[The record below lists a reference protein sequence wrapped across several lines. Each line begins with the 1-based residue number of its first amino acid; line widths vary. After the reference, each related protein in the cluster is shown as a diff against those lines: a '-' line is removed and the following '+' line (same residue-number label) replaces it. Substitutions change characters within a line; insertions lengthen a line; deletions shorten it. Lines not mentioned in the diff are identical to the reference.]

1 MFFDGFCYLVE
12 VSQIDLDSAT
22 GNTIYNNNTVYF
34 NDFYVYPG
42 TLQTFEYTTNGSKCL
57 CGNLEPTTELVYYQD
72 DIKIT
77 STVSTYSGGIDPC
90 TINPLS
96 CCNQFEVQLCLTDE
110 GSTTLGSTLEVYSN
124 PISLIDFGTYI
135 QNVLKTDITGLNC
148 PYTIIVPDTTT
159 TIRLYDP
166 ISNCYVDFI
175 VGQNNVCQTCNLTL
189 DTASNNLT
197 GVINTGILTGNCDSN
212 ITSYRIV
219 WYGPDSNT
227 NIAFKSG
234 KGTDFPDYTVEHPIT
249 NVNSPSLLPGTYV
262 SRLTDVELNGI
273 KYSYSGG
280 TGTGLVLSELRGCSL
295 FFTVV

>member
-1 MFFDGFCYLVE
+1 MFFDAYCYLVE

-34 NDFYVYPG
+34 IDFYVYPG

-57 CGNLEPTTELVYYQD
+57 CGSLESTTELVYYRD

-77 STVSTYSGGIDPC
+77 STISTYSGGIDAC
-90 TINPLS
+90 VINPLS

-110 GSTTLGSTLEVYSN
+110 GPTTLGSTLEVYSN

-219 WYGPDSNT
+219 WYGPDSNSD
-227 NIAFKSG
+227 IAFKSG
-234 KGTDFPDYTVEHPIT
+234 KGTEFPDYTVEHPIT

-262 SRLTDVELNGI
+262 SRLTDVELNGV